1 MDWPPTFNLE
11 SPSEVV
17 GRANVNKKMPNNLT
31 DTKEKMPN
39 NTSSSVITVE
49 DIRLALDEFAK
60 KYEQVNFAS
69 ETARKMMAED
79 LTIEIK
85 KEKMPNNRMDLV
97 NNLLDDILN
106 AAAQDDEHLK
116 DYWITS
122 GQGEKTVG
130 ESFVVYHLKVLKKL
144 LNE

>member
-1 MDWPPTFNLE
+1 VKE
-11 SPSEVV
+11 
-17 GRANVNKKMPNNLT
+17 KMPNNST

-39 NTSSSVITVE
+39 NTRSSVITVE

-69 ETARKMMAED
+69 ETARKIMAED
-79 LTIEIK
+79 LTIEIR
-85 KEKMPNNRMDLV
+85 KEKMPNNNIDLA
-97 NNLLDDILN
+97 NNLIDDILN
-106 AAAQDDEHLK
+106 AAVQDDEHLK
-116 DYWITS
+116 DYWLTS

-130 ESFVVYHLKVLKKL
+130 ESFVVFHLKVLKKL

>member
-1 MDWPPTFNLE
+1 MDWPLM
-11 SPSEVV
+11 SEVA
-17 GRANVNKKMPNNLT
+17 GKANVNKKMPNNLP

-39 NTSSSVITVE
+39 NTSDSVITTEKV
-49 DIRLALDEFAK
+49 RLALDKLAK

-69 ETARKMMAED
+69 ETARKIMAED

-116 DYWITS
+116 EYWLTS
-122 GQGEKTVG
+122 GQGEKTIG